1 MVKHLIGSSAIVK
14 AVKSTSLAVCEDY
27 EAKVVVI
34 IDYLTKFAAIDGRRE
49 LTDELRDIYVKTIC
63 GYRPE
68 FSLRQVE
75 KGLAAYL
82 ESGDRWPWPKN
93 LIEIMDDEV

>member
-1 MVKHLIGSSAIVK
+1 MIESNAIVK
-14 AVKSTSLAVCEDY
+14 VAKSTSLAVCEDY
-27 EAKVVVI
+27 EPKVVVI
-34 IDYLTKFAAIDGRRE
+34 IDYLTQFAAIDGRRE

-63 GYRPE
+63 GYKPE

-75 KGLAAYL
+75 KGLASYL

-93 LIEIMDDEV
+93 LIEMMEEEV